1 MLYTVTDIV
10 ISAVALSAVKVLI
23 DDITEPPSVF
33 TDDAAEV
40 P

>member
-10 ISAVALSAVKVLI
+10 ISAVALSAVKVFTEE
-23 DDITEPPSVF
+23 ITEPPSVF

>member
-10 ISAVALSAVKVLI
+10 IFAVAASAVNALTEE
-23 DDITEPPSVF
+23 ITEPPSVF
-33 TDDAAEV
+33 TDEVEEV

>member
-10 ISAVALSAVKVLI
+10 IFAVALSAVKVLI
-23 DDITEPPSVF
+23 EEITEPPSVF